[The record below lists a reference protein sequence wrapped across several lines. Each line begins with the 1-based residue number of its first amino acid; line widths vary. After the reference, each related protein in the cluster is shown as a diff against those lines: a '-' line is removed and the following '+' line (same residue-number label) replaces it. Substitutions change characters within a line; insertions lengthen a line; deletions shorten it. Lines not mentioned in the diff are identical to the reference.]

1 MKKLPIKLYD
11 PTFIQKLVF
20 NGEVIVFEK
29 STFINRIIETTRNH
43 FNKIFGVTLEDFFDD
58 NDNLAF
64 STKERFFFQLQNK
77 IKKCSEIKANFSNF
91 LKEIGFDTKYVFRD
105 QYSIRYSPKLN
116 GKAFGKLKPTLPHRD
131 TWASNLFDQINFW
144 FPIHKISA
152 GNSIYLV
159 PKYFKKKVENNSKSW
174 TFEKFKKNDDYPSAP
189 YTKINI
195 QDNEKVSF
203 QLDKGNILCFS
214 GHQLHGSLQNK
225 KQRINF
231 ETRVIYKSNLNKIII
246 PKNYDSNSKVVK
258 KNWFRNI
265 TTNKYL
271 D

>member
-29 STFINRIIETTRNH
+29 STFINRIIETTMNH

-91 LKEIGFDTKYVFRD
+91 LKEVGFDTKYVFKD
-105 QYSIRYSPKLN
+105 QYSLRYSPKLN

-159 PKYFKKKVENNSKSW
+159 PKYFKKLRIIVKVGLLKNLKRMMI
-174 TFEKFKKNDDYPSAP
+174 THPPLIQKLIFK
-189 YTKINI
+189 IM
-195 QDNEKVSF
+195 
-203 QLDKGNILCFS
+203 
-214 GHQLHGSLQNK
+214 K
-225 KQRINF
+225 KCHFN
-231 ETRVIYKSNLNKIII
+231 
-246 PKNYDSNSKVVK
+246 
-258 KNWFRNI
+258 
-265 TTNKYL
+265 
-271 D
+271 